1 MKSKPKSKQV
11 KTVAGP
17 SRRNIRK
24 IKIDPASDKRD
35 VQQLERKR
43 VERLERRVE
52 SCSNVN
58 DLPALTEKLE
68 FNVKLSPAV
77 EFLVT
82 KQHMKPT
89 SNS

>member
-1 MKSKPKSKQV
+1 MKV
-11 KTVAGP
+11 D
-17 SRRNIRK
+17 IRSNK
-24 IKIDPASDKRD
+24 KKKNCLASDKRD

-43 VERLERRVE
+43 LERLERLVE

>member
-43 VERLERRVE
+43 VERLERLVE

-68 FNVKLSPAV
+68 VNVKLSPAV

-89 SNS
+89 SNP